1 MPGMKKNILTLL
13 VFFTVHNL
21 SLYSQSKDFAITLGA
36 HPWKG
41 NNSLLDSVLKR
52 YRLKDSVYYNIPV
65 TVWIYPTKKGFGP
78 GYNEVKNFMNELNY
92 YFTVN
97 HTGIKFYLAALKIIP
112 SHRHQNVGYFTENF
126 FMTFTHHISGTINI
140 HVVNNLKINTI
151 FFSKEIGGTYNSI
164 TKSIII
170 TRSDIPTGIVHET
183 GHYFGLLHPHR
194 NWNKGKLFAE
204 SVSRTRTIGN
214 SKIRNCEARGDY
226 LCDTPAEPD
235 LSLFCNDSCKYTG
248 NVTDPWGDFYK
259 PQTDN
264 IMSYLPNKKCRKKF
278 TLYQKAV
285 MLYSVE
291 NSKYVKYWRN
301 TPENISFL
309 TDRNEPDDYIQIST
323 LLEAYKPQYHT
334 FNLRFTAKKLL
345 LDKRDFYKFYPLE
358 QKKYY
363 LKLKRGKYLFA
374 PVKIT
379 IYDNFY
385 TPILKKYL
393 YDPGQIP
400 LPNTSSPVLYIEV
413 ENIGQIHYGQL
424 FDYYI
429 ELTEF

>member
-1 MPGMKKNILTLL
+1 MKKNIILL
-13 VFFTVHNL
+13 LLLLIVRSLSFGQVKDLSINL
-21 SLYSQSKDFAITLGA
+21 GV
-36 HPWKG
+36 HPWKA
-41 NNSLLDSVLKR
+41 NNSLLDSVLKK
-52 YRLKDSVYYNIPV
+52 YDLNDSVYYHIPV
-65 TVWIYPTKKGFGP
+65 TIWIYPTRKGFGP
-78 GYNEVKNFMNELNY
+78 GYNEVKNFMNALNY
-92 YFTVN
+92 YFSIN
-97 HTGIKFYLAALKIIP
+97 HTGINFYLSALKIIP
-112 SHRHQNVGYFTENF
+112 SQRHQNVGYFTENF
-126 FMTFTHHISGTINI
+126 FMTLSHHIRGTMNI
-140 HVVNNLKINTI
+140 HIVNNLKISTI
-151 FFSKEIGGTYNSI
+151 FYTREIGGTYNSL

-170 TRSDIPTGIVHET
+170 TRSDVPTGIAHEA

-194 NWNKGKLFAE
+194 NWNKGKLLAE
-204 SVSRTRTIGN
+204 SVSRTRTIG
-214 SKIRNCEARGDY
+214 KTKVRNCEARGDY

-248 NVTDPWGDFYK
+248 HITDPWGEPYK

-264 IMSYLPNKKCRKKF
+264 IMSYQPNKKCRKKF
-278 TLYQKAV
+278 TPYQKAV

-291 NSKYVKYWRN
+291 HSKYAKYWRN

-309 TDRNEPDDYIQIST
+309 TDKNEPDDFIQIST
-323 LLEAYKPQYHT
+323 LLESYKPQYHT

-345 LDKRDFYKFYPLE
+345 QDKRDFYKYYPLE

-363 LKLKRGKYLFA
+363 LKLKRGKYLFP

-379 IYDNFY
+379 LYDNFY
-385 TPILKKYL
+385 TPILTKYL
-393 YDPGQIP
+393 YDPGQIL